1 MNKKCKDCGRLYDDS
16 YWSDNM
22 MFACPICWYKHNHK
36 FMQEQAAKNK
46 SNKQNKGDKNES

>member
-46 SNKQNKGDKNES
+46 SNKQNKGDKK